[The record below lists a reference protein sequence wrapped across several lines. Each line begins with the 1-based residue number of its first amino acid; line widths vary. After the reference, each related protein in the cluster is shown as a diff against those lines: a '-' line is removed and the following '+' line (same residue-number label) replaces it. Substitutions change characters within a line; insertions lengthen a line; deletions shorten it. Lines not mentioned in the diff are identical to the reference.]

1 MREHETRVTKRVLVV
16 DDDRGIRETLV
27 AALELDGYEVAS
39 AADGLVAL
47 EMVARAAPAVIILDL
62 MMPRMDGFAFANELQ
77 ARGLREKLPLLILTA
92 DGRAREKAAR
102 IGADAWLAKPFDLLE
117 LLDRVGSLTTVR

>member
-1 MREHETRVTKRVLVV
+1 MTKRVLVV

-62 MMPRMDGFAFANELQ
+62 MMPKMDGFAFANELQ
-77 ARGLREKLPLLILTA
+77 ARGLREKLPLLVLTA